1 MFFGIPV
8 GSFVFVHT
16 MITLVAIVTGLLAL
30 FGILRNDRMNT
41 MTAIFLLFTVL
52 TDITGFMIQIK
63 PVTPAVTLGVVL
75 AAVMLPA
82 LAARYLFAMRGA
94 WRWIYVVTATI
105 SLYLNCFVLVVQS
118 FSKIPALHAIA
129 PGVPPAGPVFAAT
142 QGVVLILFIIAGFL
156 GVRRFHPRG

>member
-16 MITLVAIVTGLLAL
+16 LITLVAI
-30 FGILRNDRMNT
+30 ILRNDRMNGV
-41 MTAIFLLFTVL
+41 TAVFLLFTVL
-52 TDITGFMIQIK
+52 TDVTGFMIQIK
-63 PVTPAVTLGVVL
+63 PVTPAVTLGVIL
-75 AAVMLPA
+75 AAALTPA
-82 LAARYLFAMRGA
+82 LAARYLFAMRGM

-118 FSKIPALHAIA
+118 FTKVPALHALA
-129 PGVPPAGPVFAAT
+129 PGVPPAGPVFGAT
-142 QGVVLILFIIAGFL
+142 QGVVLILFIIAGYL